1 MRFRTRLLSLP
12 FALSLAATG
21 CQKEQAPSAEP
32 AASIEKPSTIDPAI
46 AKAVAAASAGI
57 GKRAAAA
64 SSGGPPQSGVFAPGE
79 ADRQIK
85 KGAPPIL
92 TLGSQGS
99 EPRVKIGPMQ
109 PKPGWKSSGTVQ
121 IAVQSDARQGA
132 LPFELGVT
140 LEAQKPK
147 SAEAPAEGAPAPVT
161 VVAKVTSAR
170 VGVTGVPAEL
180 VARVQKLKGSRVEYE
195 IAPDGSG
202 NNFRQELAPGAEET
216 RDQLRVLSDMLALVT
231 LPVPNQPLGQG
242 AFWLTT
248 SRDGVFGLDLVTYR
262 MVKVEQANESGVTL
276 SVNTKRYAT
285 SDRFDFQ
292 GLPPDAPRDLSDFES
307 KSDGRLEFKIGAPF
321 PESGEVQSLLAAGL
335 SLGPAAG
342 QQRAML
348 QIQSRVGL
356 DFRPAAA
363 PGK

>member
-12 FALSLAATG
+12 FALSLAALG

-32 AASIEKPSTIDPAI
+32 AGSIEKPSTIDPAL
-46 AKAVAAASAGI
+46 AKAVAAASAGA
-57 GKRAAAA
+57 KRAAAA
-64 SSGGPPQSGVFAPGE
+64 SSGGPPANGIFAPGD

-85 KGAPPIL
+85 KGAPPIV

-99 EPRVKIGPMQ
+99 EPRVKIGPLQ
-109 PKPGWKSSGTVQ
+109 PKPGWKTSGTVQ

-140 LEAQKPK
+140 LEAQKAK
-147 SAEAPAEGAPAPVT
+147 SAEGAAPEPAAEVT

-170 VGVTGVPAEL
+170 VGVAGVPAD
-180 VARVQKLKGSRVEYE
+180 VVTRVQKLKGSRVEYQ
-195 IAPDGSG
+195 IGPNGSG
-202 NNFRQELAPGAEET
+202 NNFRQELAPGAEEV
-216 RDQLRVLSDMLALVT
+216 RDQLRVLSDVLALVT
-231 LPVPNQPLGQG
+231 VPVPDQPLGQG

-248 SRDGVFGLDLVTYR
+248 SREGVFGLDLVTYR
-262 MVKVEQANESGVTL
+262 MVKVEQASESGVTL

-292 GLPPDAPRDLSDFES
+292 GLPPDAPRDLSDFEA
-307 KSDGRLEFKIGAPF
+307 KSDGRLEFKVGAPF
-321 PESGEVQSLLAAGL
+321 PESGEIQSVLVAGL
-335 SLGPAAG
+335 AIGAANV

-356 DFRPAAA
+356 DFRSAAA
-363 PGK
+363 PAK